1 MEENTGLEKVTDS
14 SPKNHLLLLL
24 SRVPAGSALP
34 KEKMSFQPPEDLLCA
49 VCQDIF
55 TNPMVLSCS
64 HSFCKDCLQTWWAG
78 KPSRECPLCNRRS
91 SRSDPPCNLAL
102 KNLCT
107 AFLLQKN
114 KASSGSELLCHLH
127 SEKLKLFCLEH
138 QQPVC
143 LVCRD
148 SKKHN
153 NHRFRPA
160 DEAARDH
167 REELQK
173 LLRPLQAKLMLF
185 QHAKQNCDL
194 MTKHMKLQAQH
205 TESQIQEEF
214 KVLYH
219 FLRAE
224 EEARI
229 TALKEEEEQKMM
241 MMKKHNEALGKA
253 MRTLSDTVSATEEE
267 LRADHVRFL
276 LLYSTAV
283 KRIQQHP
290 LLDAPQL
297 PPGALIDV
305 GKHLGN
311 LSFNVWDKMK
321 NVVSHAP
328 VILDPNTANP
338 EFTLSDDLT
347 SVRHGQR
354 QSLPE
359 NPERINCHRSVRGC
373 EGISSG
379 RHCWD
384 VDVGDNTAWFVG
396 MTEHVWWNKEKHSRF
411 WQIEFYNN
419 KYSLR
424 TVEHPP
430 IPLRVKKK
438 LQRIRVIL
446 DWNRGKLSWFD
457 PDTNTHLH
465 TVTYTFTEE
474 LFPCIGTLDE
484 LPLKVLESK
493 ISVTKE

>member
-1 MEENTGLEKVTDS
+1 
-14 SPKNHLLLLL
+14 
-24 SRVPAGSALP
+24 
-34 KEKMSFQPPEDLLCA
+34 MSFQPTEDLLCP

-55 TNPMVLSCS
+55 TDPMVLSCS

-102 KNLCT
+102 KNLCK
-107 AFLLQKN
+107 AFLLQTN
-114 KASSGSELLCHLH
+114 TASSGSELLCELH

-143 LVCRD
+143 LICRD
-148 SKKHN
+148 SKRHSG
-153 NHRFRPA
+153 HTFQPS

-173 LLRPLQAKLMLF
+173 ALRPLQTKLTLF
-185 QHAKQNCDL
+185 QHVKQNCDL
-194 MTKHMKLQAQH
+194 MTKHMQLQAQH
-205 TESQIQEEF
+205 TRSQIQEHF
-214 KVLYH
+214 KALRQ
-219 FLRAE
+219 FLREE
-224 EEARI
+224 EEARM
-229 TALKEEEEQKMM
+229 AVLKEEEEQKMT
-241 MMKKHNEALGKA
+241 MMKKHTEALSRAIK
-253 MRTLSDTVSATEEE
+253 TLSETVSATEEE

-276 LLYSTAV
+276 QLYGAAV

-290 LLDAPQL
+290 LLEDPQL

-311 LSFNVWDKMK
+311 LSFNVWSKMRSM
-321 NVVSHAP
+321 VSYAP

-347 SVRHGQR
+347 AVRHGPR

-359 NPERINCHRSVRGC
+359 NPERINYYRSVQGC
-373 EGISSG
+373 EGISAG
-379 RHCWD
+379 HHCWD
-384 VDVGDNTAWFVG
+384 THVGDNTAWFVG
-396 MTEHVWWNKEKHSRF
+396 MTEFVRWNKEKNARF
-411 WQIEFYNN
+411 WQVEFYNN
-419 KYSLR
+419 KYSVR

-430 IPLRVKKK
+430 TLLRVKKK
-438 LQRIRVIL
+438 LQRIRVLL
-446 DWNRGKLSWFD
+446 DWSRGKLSWFD
-457 PDTNTHLH
+457 PDTNAHIH
-465 TVTYTFTEE
+465 TVTYTFTQK

-484 LPLKVLESK
+484 VPLKVVEGK